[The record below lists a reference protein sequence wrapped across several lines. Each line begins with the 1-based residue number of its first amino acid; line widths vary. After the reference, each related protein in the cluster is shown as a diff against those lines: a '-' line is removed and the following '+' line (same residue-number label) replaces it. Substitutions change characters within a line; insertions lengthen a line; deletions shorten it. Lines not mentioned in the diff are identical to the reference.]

1 MTTFIF
7 IGNLHKRNDVKMT
20 PAKKIYNTIKMG
32 LIEKY
37 GEDFLNLTVD
47 EQNNLIIDELQKYIN
62 KTIKQK

>member
-1 MTTFIF
+1 
-7 IGNLHKRNDVKMT
+7 MT